1 MIVVDA
7 AAIVDYLL
15 ARSPAGAWVADRLAA
30 SGRARAPHLL
40 DFEVASALRRLT
52 LLGELS
58 VERGRG
64 ALQDLGALHVRRYPA
79 APLLDAIWELRES
92 LSAYDAAYIA
102 LAESLGVPLI
112 TTDARLARSHGHSA
126 EILTPA

>member
-7 AAIVDYLL
+7 AAVVDFLL
-15 ARSPAGAWVADRLAA
+15 ARSHAGAWVADRLAA
-30 SGRARAPHLL
+30 AGRAQAPHLL

-64 ALQDLGALHVRRYPA
+64 ALEDLGDLEVRRYPA
-79 APLLDAIWELRES
+79 ARLLSSIWQLRAS
-92 LSAYDAAYIA
+92 LTSYDAAYVA
-102 LAESLGVPLI
+102 LAEMLGVPLV